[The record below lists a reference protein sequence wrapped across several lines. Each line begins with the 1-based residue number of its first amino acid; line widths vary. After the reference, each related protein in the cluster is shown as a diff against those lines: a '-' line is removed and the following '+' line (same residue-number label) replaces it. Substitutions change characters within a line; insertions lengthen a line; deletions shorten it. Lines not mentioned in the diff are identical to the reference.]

1 VGEPVGRV
9 GWGRFGF
16 MMSSNQVA
24 DRLSGG
30 LVRIMREREVF
41 ITMSSREGMASI
53 DYNAQPSC
61 ERGGLDIHL
70 SRPYAEPG

>member
-1 VGEPVGRV
+1 
-9 GWGRFGF
+9 
-16 MMSSNQVA
+16 
-24 DRLSGG
+24 
-30 LVRIMREREVF
+30 VRIMREREVF